1 MTELYQLLCKC
12 RRTLHLIQWTAGL
25 AASKDG
31 HIQHLVLVIEDDM
44 RMAIWSG
51 DLDDLVPRLV
61 LLEDLIGQCESQEE
75 GRSIKE

>member
-25 AASKDG
+25 AASKNG

-44 RMAIWSG
+44 RMAVGSG

-61 LLEDLIGQCESQEE
+61 LLEDPIGQCESQEE
-75 GRSIKE
+75 GRSIEE

>member
-1 MTELYQLLCKC
+1 MTELYQLLYKC

-25 AASKDG
+25 VASEDR
-31 HIQHLVLVIEDDM
+31 HIQHLVLVMEHDI
-44 RMAIWSG
+44 RIAVRSG

-61 LLEDLIGQCESQEE
+61 LLKDPIGQCESQEE